1 MSQMRVRKVG
11 SVYLARIQKLATGLR
26 AGKVLKCN
34 RQIRINSQGVVW
46 VACIIVPES
55 SFL

>member
-1 MSQMRVRKVG
+1 MSQMRVRKEG
-11 SVYLARIQKLATGLR
+11 SAFLARIQKLATGLR